1 MRKALFWP
9 LTLATMVLPHVG
21 LGAAADEPAAKH
33 TQASDGRSQKDGRG
47 TAVHVAAPKRAQA
60 SDGRPQKAG
69 RGADADAAAAKRA
82 QVSDSQLQKGAH
94 GTGVGAGASK
104 LGQGSSQKGAQGAGV
119 GAAAMKLGQGSSLKG
134 GQGTGVGAAATK
146 LGQGPD
152 GRSLKGGQG
161 TGVGAAATKLG
172 ERSGGRS
179 LKGGRGLGVGA
190 AMPEFGQLSA
200 CNYLYIWAGHVDH
213 EIADFLAVIDFDEDS
228 PGYGRVI
235 NTVPLPGPGASFNE
249 PHHMHLSADGSI
261 LGCGGLL
268 SVLSGQ
274 PGIFFFDMSN
284 PREPRFL
291 FSTSDKFSSI
301 TDDFFPLGQGGFL
314 ITQMG
319 SANGDAPGRVVEFD
333 RMLRQVGSWP
343 SSPPSDGFNPHGIS
357 VRPELNLMMTSDF
370 ILPDSTLNVVPGPP
384 VLRNT
389 VRVWD
394 FKSRKILKTIPAP
407 EAAGTM
413 DVKLIPGDFRG
424 RAYTAGMFN
433 GLIYLVDPIAG
444 TATPAF
450 DTSPQGGMPQIL
462 QITHDGCRL
471 LTGLFESGRII
482 MLDIMH
488 RSELRQVAALD
499 LGEGAGPHNIML
511 MDDDT
516 RLIVT
521 DYFLDEDNFPLANP
535 GKVRLGGDCKVHVLN
550 VTPHSLRRDNR
561 FNLDFSTAF
570 PTGPARPHGIAVR

>member
-1 MRKALFWP
+1 MRNWLF
-9 LTLATMVLPHVG
+9 LSLVLATATLPLFG
-21 LGAAADEPAAKH
+21 LRAAAGELAAGH
-33 TQASDGRSQKDGRG
+33 
-47 TAVHVAAPKRAQA
+47 
-60 SDGRPQKAG
+60 
-69 RGADADAAAAKRA
+69 
-82 QVSDSQLQKGAH
+82 
-94 GTGVGAGASK
+94 
-104 LGQGSSQKGAQGAGV
+104 GQGSDAS
-119 GAAAMKLGQGSSLKG
+119 
-134 GQGTGVGAAATK
+134 
-146 LGQGPD
+146 
-152 GRSLKGGQG
+152 
-161 TGVGAAATKLG
+161 
-172 ERSGGRS
+172 
-179 LKGGRGLGVGA
+179 
-190 AMPEFGQLSA
+190 
-200 CNYLYIWAGHVDH
+200 YLYIWAGHVDH

-235 NTVPLPGPGASFNE
+235 NMVPLPGPGATFNE
-249 PHHMHLSADGSI
+249 PHHMHLSVDGSI

-274 PGIFFFDMSN
+274 PGIFFFDTSN
-284 PREPRFL
+284 PRKPRFL

-301 TDDFFPLGQGGFL
+301 TDDFFPLPDGGFL

-319 SANGDAPGRVVEFD
+319 SADGDAPGRVVEFD
-333 RMLRQVGSWP
+333 RKLRQVGSWP
-343 SSPPSDGFNPHGIS
+343 SSPPTDGFNPHGIS

-370 ILPDSTLNVVPGPP
+370 ILPDSTLNVFPGPP

-407 EAAGTM
+407 EALGTM

-444 TATPAF
+444 CATAAF
-450 DTSPQGGMPQIL
+450 DTSPEGGMPQIL
-462 QITHDGCRL
+462 QVTRNGSRL
-471 LTGLFESGRII
+471 LTGLFQTGRIL
-482 MLDIMH
+482 MLDTTN
-488 RSELRQVAALD
+488 RFKLRQVAALD

-511 MDDDT
+511 TDDDT

-521 DYFLDEDNFPLANP
+521 DYFLDEDNYPFANP
-535 GKVRLGGDCKVHVLN
+535 GKVQLGGDCKVHVLK
-550 VTPHSLRRDNR
+550 VTPHSLRRDTR

>member
-1 MRKALFWP
+1 MRNALFWP
-9 LTLATMVLPHVG
+9 LALATAVLPHAG
-21 LGAAADEPAAKH
+21 LRAAAGEPAPKH
-33 TQASDGRSQKDGRG
+33 AQVSDGRSQKAGRG
-47 TAVHVAAPKRAQA
+47 TAVHAAAAKRAQVL
-60 SDGRPQKAG
+60 DGRSQKAG
-69 RGADADAAAAKRA
+69 RSAGADAAAAKRA
-82 QVSDSQLQKGAH
+82 QGSDGRL
-94 GTGVGAGASK
+94 
-104 LGQGSSQKGAQGAGV
+104 QKGAQGTGV
-119 GAAAMKLGQGSSLKG
+119 GAAAMKLGQGSLQKG
-134 GQGTGVGAAATK
+134 AQGTGVGAAAPK
-146 LGQGPD
+146 LGQG
-152 GRSLKGGQG
+152 S
-161 TGVGAAATKLG
+161 V
-172 ERSGGRS
+172 GRS
-179 LKGGRGLGVGA
+179 LKGGRGTGVGA
-190 AMPEFGQLSA
+190 VMPEFGKLSA

-235 NTVPLPGPGASFNE
+235 NTVPLPGPGATFNE

-284 PREPRFL
+284 PLKPRFL

-301 TDDFFPLGQGGFL
+301 TDDFFPLAQGGFL

-343 SSPPSDGFNPHGIS
+343 SSPPPDGFNPHGIS

-370 ILPDSTLNVVPGPP
+370 ILPDSTLNVVAGPP

-394 FKSRKILKTIPAP
+394 FKSRTIRKTIPAP
-407 EAAGTM
+407 EAVGTM
-413 DVKLIPGDFRG
+413 DVKLIPCDIRG

-488 RSELRQVAALD
+488 RSELRQLAALD
-499 LGEGAGPHNIML
+499 LGDGAGPHNIVL
-511 MDDDT
+511 MDGDS

-535 GKVRLGGDCKVHVLN
+535 GKVRLGGDFKVHVLN